1 MPAANPR
8 IAVIQ
13 LVGKAGLILG
23 DHIADRVFRNE
34 AESLL
39 AARPRA
45 NAALHRLLLMGYLE
59 ARPVAIEL
67 TDASSLSDVSRTAGG
82 VAFDQGFTL
91 TQKAALEFNLPL
103 PPTLREPF
111 VTHHVKT
118 LEAIWKVERDLRL
131 RGADLVSWKTESE
144 LIRESFR
151 GKKFGSDDVIVP
163 KFPDAQILVRASGS
177 STEPEAIN
185 IEYVS
190 SKYTNEMIQEK
201 ARAFAGTRTIWAV
214 PGNSPGTAARVERI
228 TGMEALP
235 V

>member
-23 DHIADRVFRNE
+23 DHIVDRVFRNE
-34 AESLL
+34 AEKLL

-45 NAALHRLLLMGYLE
+45 NAALHKLLLMGYLD

-67 TDASSLSDVSRTAGG
+67 TDANSLSDVSRMAGR
-82 VAFDQGFTL
+82 VVFDQAFTL
-91 TQKAALEFNLPL
+91 TRKAALEFNLPL

-118 LEAIWKVERDLRL
+118 LEAIWKIERNLGL
-131 RGADLVSWKTESE
+131 HGTEIVSWKTESE
-144 LIRESFR
+144 LIRENFR
-151 GKKFGSDDVIVP
+151 GKKFGSDDVILP
-163 KFPDAQILVRASGS
+163 MFPDAQIFVRPSDSGA
-177 STEPEAIN
+177 TPVAIN

-190 SKYTNEMIQEK
+190 SKYTNDMIREK

-214 PGNSPGTAARVERI
+214 PGNSPATATRVERI
-228 TGMEALP
+228 TGTEALL